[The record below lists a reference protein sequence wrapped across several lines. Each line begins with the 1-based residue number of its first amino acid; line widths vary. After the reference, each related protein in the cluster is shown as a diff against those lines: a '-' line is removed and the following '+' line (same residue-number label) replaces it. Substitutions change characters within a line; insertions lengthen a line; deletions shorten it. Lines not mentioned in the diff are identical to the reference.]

1 MQDPVSPGKSVDP
14 VLIFKKIHDQL
25 NNHIPGSRSVTVVV
39 LLGLNLAWSDI
50 KRNRLGSCFGGCPLP
65 GQWLRTKNT

>member
-25 NNHIPGSRSVTVVV
+25 NNHIPGVQ
-39 LLGLNLAWSDI
+39 
-50 KRNRLGSCFGGCPLP
+50 KRHRGGIAGS
-65 GQWLRTKNT
+65 